1 MLPWLASEH
10 PGLVQVI
17 IRNQIQPW
25 HPASTLVAEAALAV
39 EKLDPVQFAGYSNV
53 LFTQQKRF
61 FDETIVDKTRSD
73 VYKELV
79 SLATSS
85 LTSSATIT
93 EGGILSLL
101 HIGAVQDAEQSTNK
115 GNKVTNDLKYFIKLG
130 RQNGIHVSPTAVWD
144 GVVENSISS
153 GWSLDDWKKF
163 VQSKL

>member
-1 MLPWLASEH
+1 LS
-10 PGLVQVI
+10 
-17 IRNQIQPW
+17 
-25 HPASTLVAEAALAV
+25 
-39 EKLDPVQFAGYSNV
+39 
-53 LFTQQKRF
+53 RF

-85 LTSSATIT
+85 LKSSATIT
-93 EGGILSLL
+93 EEGILSLL